1 MVIDYSEQRQAPR
14 NRPKRQPVGRYVATF
29 LLILGLVYGSGF
41 LTAWYLYR
49 PSAQTAAQTAAQAKA
64 RTTVTAAPGQQVP
77 VRPQQPPAPPARTD
91 QDVPLSFYETLQK
104 GNKSIIGSGLNPQ
117 KRQEAPAVKSS
128 HASPP
133 PASLPAK
140 KQPEQELPQ
149 AKPTPSPSAGD
160 GKFTVQVASTKERKE
175 ADELVARLVGKGY
188 AATASESKVEGKG
201 TWFRVRVGRHLTR
214 SDAEELAARLK
225 SGAVV
230 LQEKE

>member
-29 LLILGLVYGSGF
+29 LLILGLAYGSGF

-49 PSAQTAAQTAAQAKA
+49 PSAQTAAQSKA
-64 RTTVTAAPGQQVP
+64 RTTVTVAPGQQTP
-77 VRPQQPPAPPARTD
+77 VRPQQPPAPPARTG

-117 KRQEAPAVKSS
+117 KKLEAPAVKTS
-128 HASPP
+128 HALPP
-133 PASLPAK
+133 PAPQPVK
-140 KQPEQELPQ
+140 KQPEQAQPQ
-149 AKPTPSPSAGD
+149 AKPNPSGD
-160 GKFTVQVASTKERKE
+160 GKYTVQVASIKERKE
-175 ADELVARLVGKGY
+175 ADELVSRLVGKGY

>member
-29 LLILGLVYGSGF
+29 LLILGLAYGGGF

-49 PSAQTAAQTAAQAKA
+49 PSALIAAQSKARPAAQVAS
-64 RTTVTAAPGQQVP
+64 GQQTTAP
-77 VRPQQPPAPPARTD
+77 PPQPANPPASTG
-91 QDVPLSFYETLQK
+91 QEVPLSFYETLQK

-117 KRQEAPAVKSS
+117 KGEGAPAAKG
-128 HASPP
+128 APAP
-133 PASLPAK
+133 QPAS
-140 KQPEQELPQ
+140 QPVKNQPVQAPPQ
-149 AKPTPSPSAGD
+149 AKAIAAPSAGD

-175 ADELVARLVGKGY
+175 AEELVARLVGKGY
-188 AATASESKVEGKG
+188 AALSAESKVEGKG

-214 SDAEELAARLK
+214 PEAEELAARLK

-230 LQEKE
+230 VQEKE

>member
-1 MVIDYSEQRQAPR
+1 MVIDYSEQRQTPR

-29 LLILGLVYGSGF
+29 LLILGLAYGGGF

-49 PSAQTAAQTAAQAKA
+49 PSALATAQSKVG
-64 RTTVTAAPGQQVP
+64 TTVPAAPAQRTAVQ
-77 VRPQQPPAPPARTD
+77 PQQPATPPASTG
-91 QDVPLSFYETLQK
+91 QEVPLSFYETLQK

-117 KRQEAPAVKSS
+117 KGQEAPAAAKGSP
-128 HASPP
+128 APP
-133 PASLPAK
+133 PAQQPVK
-140 KQPEQELPQ
+140 KQPEQALPQ
-149 AKPTPSPSAGD
+149 AKPIPSPSAGD
-160 GKFTVQVASTKERKE
+160 VKFTVQVASTKERKE

-214 SDAEELAARLK
+214 PEADEMAARLK

-230 LQEKE
+230 VQEKE

>member
-14 NRPKRQPVGRYVATF
+14 NRPKRQPVGRYVTTF
-29 LLILGLVYGSGF
+29 LLILGLAYGGGF

-49 PSAQTAAQTAAQAKA
+49 PAALTATQLKA
-64 RTTVTAAPGQQVP
+64 RTTVPVAPGQQAAVK
-77 VRPQQPPAPPARTD
+77 PQQSLTPPASTG

-117 KRQEAPAVKSS
+117 KGQEGPATVKSS
-128 HASPP
+128 PASSP
-133 PASLPAK
+133 PASQPVK
-140 KQPEQELPQ
+140 KPEQALPQ
-149 AKPTPSPSAGD
+149 AKPNPSPSGGD

-175 ADELVARLVGKGY
+175 ADELVARLVAKGY

-214 SDAEELAARLK
+214 PEAEEMAARLK

-230 LQEKE
+230 VQEKE